1 MGDFVCFMKKS
12 RIESGGD
19 SGKIV
24 MMNPPRGGGLKSS
37 RDYKGD
43 GHCRHSVGWRQK
55 LGVTP
60 LHSSIIRRSF
70 RA

>member
-1 MGDFVCFMKKS
+1 MGDFVCLMKKS

-24 MMNPPRGGGLKSS
+24 MMNPPRGGLMPS
-37 RDYKGD
+37 RDSKGN
-43 GHCRHSVGWRQK
+43 GHCRHSAEWEQK
-55 LGVTP
+55 LDVTP
-60 LHSSIIRRSF
+60 HHSSIIRRSF